1 MTAVVARNSRRRIVM
16 TTVVKSRGTV
26 CVDEKRKT
34 EHTDVPNALDTKH
47 AEEHTRRLRT
57 QVLPCRTS
65 RCWPVRRQ
73 SHPTALTT
81 VKLSATPPVGER
93 LPPAALCFGVLL
105 WCSRLLAPKTTSFA

>member
-16 TTVVKSRGTV
+16 TTVVKSRCTV

-57 QVLPCRTS
+57 QVCRAAQATAGLS
-65 RCWPVRRQ
+65 TA
-73 SHPTALTT
+73 SH
-81 VKLSATPPVGER
+81 TPR
-93 LPPAALCFGVLL
+93 H
-105 WCSRLLAPKTTSFA
+105 